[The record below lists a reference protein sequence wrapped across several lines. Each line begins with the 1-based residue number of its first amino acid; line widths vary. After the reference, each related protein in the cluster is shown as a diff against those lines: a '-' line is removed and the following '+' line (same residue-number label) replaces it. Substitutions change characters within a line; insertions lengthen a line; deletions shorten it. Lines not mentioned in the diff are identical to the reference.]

1 MDRTQ
6 IDTLVAKFRNGELSR
21 RGFIRQATALGI
33 SAGAAGMLAG
43 SVAAQ
48 DATPEASPAASPVS
62 VGSIA
67 PPSREEY
74 FA

>member
-6 IDTLVAKFRNGELSR
+6 IDELVSKFRSGELSR

-33 SAGAAGMLAG
+33 SAGAAGMLVG

-48 DATPEASPAASPVS
+48 DAEPAL
-62 VGSIA
+62 
-67 PPSREEY
+67 RR
-74 FA
+74 